1 MGNFVSKPPFD
12 LTAFLSQ
19 KATPSQTRFRG
30 RPSNRF
36 RPTSEAESAMAEES
50 NGDVDDDLPKAARS
64 DGSDG

>member
-30 RPSNRF
+30 RPNNRF
-36 RPTSEAESAMAEES
+36 RPTSEAESAMAEDGAE
-50 NGDVDDDLPKAARS
+50 DMDDDLPKTARS
-64 DGSDG
+64 EGSDS